1 MATVTYFTDR
11 SSAHEGLIGAKNYA
25 RQLIDFSRYN
35 VISNDAVQAVNMA
48 AGQFVTGIWI
58 RVVSGAAS
66 ATSFV
71 VGDTVVASSSTG
83 FMSVQ
88 VAYAGS
94 AHSGYIFYRGM
105 PTNQSML
112 SLPVL
117 STGMSNPSY
126 FKGQSTA
133 KFYSSADTID
143 LFMQAGATDG
153 TLEVIVEYIQCS
165 DT

>member
-11 SSAHEGLIGAKNYA
+11 SSAHQGLIGAKNYA

-35 VISNDAVQAVNMA
+35 VISNDCVQAVNMA

-66 ATSFV
+66 ATSFC
-71 VGDTVVASSSTG
+71 VGDTVVASASRG
-83 FMSVQ
+83 FFSFE

-94 AHSGYIFYRGM
+94 AYSGYLFYRGM
-105 PTNQSML
+105 PTNHSML

-117 STGMSNPSY
+117 STGMSMPSY
-126 FKGQSTA
+126 FKNHSCA
-133 KFYSSADTID
+133 KFYTSADTID

-153 TLEVIVEYIQCS
+153 TLEIIVEYLQTS
-165 DT
+165 DD